1 MNLSA
6 NDILIQDARI
16 YTSADAGIIDNGDIY
31 IKDGI
36 ITEIGSGLEM
46 PLNTT
51 VINGNGMQIT
61 PGLITAHSQLGL
73 VEISAVSDT
82 VDVRTKDKLY
92 SASYN
97 ISTAFNPS
105 SSAIPHNRIHGLTR
119 AIIAPSFGH
128 HVFAGQG
135 AAIGLNDSESS
146 PVLNNSV
153 AVYARFDSS
162 ASEYAGGSRAAA
174 YTKIRQSLLDTR
186 EFIENESKVLSGD
199 WRELSL
205 PVHDLQALIPV
216 ITGDKPLVITSHR
229 ASDIRTLL
237 KLKEEFGLSMVIAGA
252 SEAWMVATELSAANV
267 SVIMDPLANLPSNFD
282 RLGARLDSAARLQLA
297 GVKLLFANYVS
308 ATPHNPY
315 LVRIAAGN
323 AVAYGMSAIEAIK
336 SMTIYPAE
344 TFGFAD
350 KFGSIEIGKL
360 ADLILWDGDPLELLT
375 SAEHVIINGEILPM
389 VSRSTRLRDRYRDL
403 QDEQPFIYRK

>member
-1 MNLSA
+1 M
-6 NDILIQDARI
+6 
-16 YTSADAGIIDNGDIY
+16 
-31 IKDGI
+31 
-36 ITEIGSGLEM
+36 
-46 PLNTT
+46 
-51 VINGNGMQIT
+51 
-61 PGLITAHSQLGL
+61 
-73 VEISAVSDT
+73 SDT

-252 SEAWMVATELSAANV
+252 SEAWMVAAGRRKIIIRKLCVSYSSQSLSG
-267 SVIMDPLANLPSNFD
+267 SNCSWQCCS
-282 RLGARLDSAARLQLA
+282 LW
-297 GVKLLFANYVS
+297 YVC
-308 ATPHNPY
+308 Y
-315 LVRIAAGN
+315 
-323 AVAYGMSAIEAIK
+323 
-336 SMTIYPAE
+336 
-344 TFGFAD
+344 
-350 KFGSIEIGKL
+350 
-360 ADLILWDGDPLELLT
+360 
-375 SAEHVIINGEILPM
+375 
-389 VSRSTRLRDRYRDL
+389 
-403 QDEQPFIYRK
+403 